1 MAVYIVTVP
10 DADRK
15 MQPVEVSLEI
25 YQVFVES
32 NRMEQRQRYE
42 RRMHLDS
49 RPLEHCLHRNAASET
64 LEETFERLE
73 LTRNVWCA
81 LAHHPAFLVWLQL
94 HGNCGTGTL
103 QQGNGHALCQ
113 SRSEKIS
120 KILFENMTTFGRF
133 PSYIVRG
140 ANRAFRRTL
149 INSGHPFITAFRS
162 LNAMVSST
170 K

>member
-25 YQVFVES
+25 YQVFAES

-49 RPLEHCLHRNAASET
+49 RPLEQCLHRNAASET

-81 LAHHPAFLVWLQL
+81 LAHLSPKQQHRLILHFWSGYSYTEIAELEHCNKATVMRSVKAGLKKFQKYFLK
-94 HGNCGTGTL
+94 T
-103 QQGNGHALCQ
+103 
-113 SRSEKIS
+113 
-120 KILFENMTTFGRF
+120 
-133 PSYIVRG
+133 
-140 ANRAFRRTL
+140 
-149 INSGHPFITAFRS
+149 
-162 LNAMVSST
+162 
-170 K
+170 